1 MAEKLEFSLER
12 AEIEVDLTDPKTG
25 ITTTYYLIELDGK
38 GRDAYLTNISGRLV
52 PGKDGG
58 AQTVKNFDG
67 LQSALLSRVL
77 FVQDGDK
84 RKPVTDQTI
93 QAWPA
98 RVQTALF
105 EKARDMNGLNED
117 AEEQA
122 GND

>member
-52 PGKDGG
+52 SGKEGS
-58 AQTVKNFDG
+58 QTVKNFDG

-84 RKPVTDQTI
+84 RKPVPDETI

-105 EKARDMNGLNED
+105 DKARDMNGLNED

>member
-38 GRDAYLTNISGRLV
+38 GRDAYLPNISGRLV
-52 PGKDGG
+52 PGKEGS
-58 AQTVKNFDG
+58 QTVKNFDG

-84 RKPVTDQTI
+84 RKPVPDETI

-105 EKARDMNGLNED
+105 DKARDMNGLNEA
-117 AEEQA
+117 AEGQA